1 MTHEELITK
10 IKELPLDQQR
20 KVLKAISLNIDQT
33 ATTDDRERAK
43 NKREEN
49 GGTSISQQ
57 LYGILRFDGGPPT
70 DKEVKDMITDYLLK
84 KYY

>member
-10 IKELPLDQQR
+10 IKQLPLDQQ
-20 KVLKAISLNIDQT
+20 KQVLKAISLNIEQT
-33 ATTDDRERAK
+33 ATLDRERAE

-49 GGTSISQQ
+49 GGTAISQQ
-57 LYGILRFDGGPPT
+57 LYGILQFEGGPPT
-70 DKEVKDMITDYLLK
+70 DEEVKDMIANYLIK

>member
-10 IKELPLDQQR
+10 IKQLPLDQQ
-20 KVLKAISLNIDQT
+20 KQVLKAISLNIEQI
-33 ATTDDRERAK
+33 ATLDREPAE

-49 GGTSISQQ
+49 GGTAISQQ
-57 LYGILRFDGGPPT
+57 LYGILQFDGGPPT
-70 DKEVKDMITDYLLK
+70 DEEVKDMIADYLLK

>member
-10 IKELPLDQQR
+10 IKQLPLDQQ
-20 KVLKAISLNIDQT
+20 KQVLKAISLNIKQT
-33 ATTDDRERAK
+33 ATLDQKRAE

-49 GGTSISQQ
+49 GGTAISQQ

-70 DKEVKDMITDYLLK
+70 DEEVKDMIADYLLK

>member
-10 IKELPLDQQR
+10 IKQLPLDQQ
-20 KVLKAISLNIDQT
+20 KQVLKAISLNIEQT
-33 ATTDDRERAK
+33 ATLDRERAE

-49 GGTSISQQ
+49 GGMAISQQ
-57 LYGILRFDGGPPT
+57 LYGILQFEGGPRT
-70 DKEVKDMITDYLLK
+70 DDEVKDMIADYLLK